1 MVAAPSGSSALADK
15 SQQKGQAALF
25 ALSRGRKEGEVEGD
39 VIPWCRRS
47 WFQCLSRSG
56 CSQQESPGA

>member
-1 MVAAPSGSSALADK
+1 MSPVPASQETAASRDKKQGAVVSAPTRSSALADN

-39 VIPWCRRS
+39 VIP
-47 WFQCLSRSG
+47 
-56 CSQQESPGA
+56 

>member
-1 MVAAPSGSSALADK
+1 MSALSRSSALADS

-25 ALSRGRKEGEVEGD
+25 AFSRGGQEGEVEGD

-56 CSQQESPGA
+56 CSQQESPGV